1 MHKINVIARGKG
13 SGDAWGASV
22 MDQLDGSPDATR
34 LDLMDKEEKREPG
47 ILEGPDRLRSQVD
60 RGECVFSVQAPVR

>member
-1 MHKINVIARGKG
+1 
-13 SGDAWGASV
+13 

-47 ILEGPDRLRSQVD
+47 ILEGPDRLRPQVD